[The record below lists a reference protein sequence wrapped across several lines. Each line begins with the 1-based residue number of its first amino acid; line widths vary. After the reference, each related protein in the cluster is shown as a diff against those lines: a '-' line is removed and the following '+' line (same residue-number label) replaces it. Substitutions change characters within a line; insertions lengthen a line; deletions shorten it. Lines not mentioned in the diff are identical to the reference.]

1 MSEKTGSSLPSAAAV
16 SSLAAASKIDVTE
29 NSEQALKDRF
39 DDVFQS
45 KLKRLQRMK
54 FKDEND
60 LIERFPYPSELE
72 EEDGVYMWEP
82 EGHNS
87 YIVVTQDIVQD
98 ILEAEFKELSPA
110 TGRIRF
116 ASYLK
121 QRYVAGPSAPQCTAF
136 LETNDL
142 HQIYRQRRRS
152 QRTKTTVAQAPFKQL
167 SVDLTDIPKRGNY
180 RYLLNVIDLFSKY
193 AWSVPLVQKTGPI
206 VAREL
211 DKIFSS
217 LPEGAR
223 PASLRADNGSELKNK
238 EVKAV
243 LEKTNTKFVFGLAGN
258 PLSQGGIESFN
269 RTLKTNLF
277 SETVYDK
284 RVGTFG
290 PALKRCVKQY
300 NESVHSSTGF
310 IPALLNKPNLDP
322 AVIKAVLTK
331 LNKKA
336 AGRDVNRRYQP
347 PLVAGD
353 KVRIEVGELLSAI
366 KLEQKAGSYKPSH
379 HNTYSKEVYTVLRQT
394 ADNFVQ
400 VVEKPKL
407 KFSRGACLKVPKDAK
422 DLSSDQ
428 IQEDDDEDEEDEDEV
443 QAPPPKKTKRVS
455 QTDNLPVTRVLRSAR
470 T

>member
-1 MSEKTGSSLPSAAAV
+1 MSEKTSSTLPSAAAV

-39 DDVFQS
+39 DEAFQS

-54 FKDEND
+54 FKTESD
-60 LIERFPYPSELE
+60 LIERFPYPDELS

-87 YIVVTQDIVQD
+87 YIVVTQDIVAD
-98 ILEAEFKELSPA
+98 ILEEEFKELPPA

-121 QRYVAGPSAPQCTAF
+121 QRYVGGPSAPQVTAF

-142 HQIYRQRRRS
+142 HQMYRQRRRS

-180 RYLLNVIDLFSKY
+180 RYLLNVVDLFSKY
-193 AWSVPLVQKTGPI
+193 AYSVPLVQKSGPI
-206 VAREL
+206 VAREI
-211 DKIFSS
+211 DKIFSL

-223 PASLRADNGSELKNK
+223 PGVLKVDNGREFKNK

-243 LEKTNTKFVFGLAGN
+243 LDKTNTKFVFGLAGN
-258 PLSQGGIESFN
+258 ALSQGAIESCN
-269 RTLKTNLF
+269 RTLKVNLV

-290 PALKRCVKQY
+290 PALKRVVKQY

-310 IPALLNKPNLDP
+310 IPSQLNKPNLDP
-322 AVIKAVLTK
+322 AVIKAVLK
-331 LNKKA
+331 NLNKKA
-336 AGRDVNRRYQP
+336 AGRDVNARYQP

-353 KVRIEVGELLSAI
+353 KVRLEVGELLSAI
-366 KLEQKAGSYKPSH
+366 KLEQKSGQYKPSH
-379 HNTYSKEVYTVLRQT
+379 HNTYSKQVYTVLRQNK
-394 ADNFVQ
+394 DNFVI

-407 KFSRGACLKVPKDAK
+407 KFSRGACLKVNQDAK
-422 DLSSDQ
+422 DLSSVQ
-428 IQEDDDEDEEDEDEV
+428 TEDDEDDEDEDAV
-443 QAPPPKKTKRVS
+443 QAPPPPKRKRVS
-455 QTDNLPVTRVLRSAR
+455 QTDNLPVTRVLRSGR
-470 T
+470 SG

>member
-1 MSEKTGSSLPSAAAV
+1 MSEKTFSSLPSAAAV
-16 SSLAAASKIDVTE
+16 SSLAAASKIDVSE

-39 DDVFQS
+39 DEAFQS
-45 KLKRLQRMK
+45 KLKKLQRMK
-54 FKDEND
+54 FKDEDD
-60 LIERFPYPSELE
+60 LIERFPYPGELE
-72 EEDGVYMWEP
+72 EEDGVYIWES

-87 YIVVTQDIVQD
+87 YIVLSQDLVQD
-98 ILEAEFKELSPA
+98 VLESEFKELP
-110 TGRIRF
+110 
-116 ASYLK
+116 LL
-121 QRYVAGPSAPQCTAF
+121 RYVGGPSAPQVTAF

-152 QRTKTTVAQAPFKQL
+152 QRTKTSVAQAPFKQL
-167 SVDLTDIPKRGNY
+167 SMDLTDIPKRGNY
-180 RYLLNVIDLFSKY
+180 RYLLNVVDLFSKY

-206 VAREL
+206 IAREI

-223 PASLRADNGSELKNK
+223 PGALKVDNGREFKNK

-243 LEKTNTKFVFGLAGN
+243 LDKTNTKFVFGLAGN

-269 RTLKTNLF
+269 RTLKVNLF

-336 AGRDVNRRYQP
+336 AGRDVNARYQK

-366 KLEQKAGSYKPSH
+366 KLEQKSGQYKPSH
-379 HNTYSKEVYTVLRQT
+379 HNTYSKEVYTVLRQDK
-394 ADNFVQ
+394 DNFVV

-407 KFSRGACLKVPKDAK
+407 KFSRGACLKVNQDAK
-422 DLSSDQ
+422 DLSSVQ
-428 IQEDDDEDEEDEDEV
+428 IEDDDEDDEDEDAV

-455 QTDNLPVTRVLRSAR
+455 QTDLVPVTRVLRSAR
-470 T
+470 G